1 MEPLIHPE
9 HVQRDFLKYS
19 AQKIKHDLKKMHP
32 AVLSRFK
39 ARVSVSTNPF
49 NDVSSGAWGHAPRRG
64 EEKHPPRRKN
74 TNIHQ
79 HYFITQA

>member
-49 NDVSSGAWGHAPRRG
+49 NDVSSGAWGHAPGRFFLRTRTKAG
-64 EEKHPPRRKN
+64 RRK
-74 TNIHQ
+74 TPA
-79 HYFITQA
+79 TA